1 MKIKIKKG
9 GGHGEYKSRENYEN
23 DNKHNDYDNIK
34 FIRDNSGKTS
44 ENIKIYNANYLKKYT
59 SDIEKAIT
67 IIKNKQIDTTEK
79 NNCIF
84 TAKYDIPIFNKSTL
98 FKFDKVYNLE
108 REYPFYNLND
118 NKVFNT
124 FQDVIQNYINSLKV
138 IKQHYIYIN
147 HLEYFDKCTI
157 RDYTAK
163 PYFFYTKWKTQYL
176 TYLDKLA
183 KETDTCNLS
192 ISLDEELSKNTI
204 LQNFINHIN
213 VYEIDLDNNKKK
225 EILIKYYEVN
235 IRNLGKFNYIKYYIE
250 NIDDKIFFNL
260 DALNEEIHYKYKKK
274 QKYLKNPR
282 VLFDFVS
289 EMSTDS
295 SCEIKLNIGYCF
307 ITHLFSVLYGK
318 FIKKINYLNCLLMIN
333 QIIYKNSPVLLY
345 AITLLTYTK
354 IKILKP
360 NPTTNPTNFNIDINY
375 IESYLLNKI
384 NHNTLSNIGKNLD
397 NILDNLKKDKKF
409 IHKELN
415 KIKQMY
421 IIPIKKMYN
430 IISNLKNTE
439 QYSGN
444 FFNNDI
450 LDSYN
455 IPDEYFVG
463 IKDKY
468 WHEVFILFE
477 KRINKII
484 NNNDTKIKGNLTL
497 FRGSTNKY
505 ITEFKTYE
513 NEDIGYNI
521 INRLT
526 SCSLDFC
533 ASYKYQIGDTKDI
546 IKEKSSL
553 YKIEIPENTHCLFI
567 APLSVAP
574 HEMEILLPTDK
585 HYILTYKPKSENNIK
600 NTEYNYNIDDD
611 INFTCGNELPIY
623 EKIPSY
629 DIKLDKLYDDV
640 GNKNIDIKDDHLY
653 KEERQNTE
661 SFTRETNITHI
672 VSEIDKENAIVN
684 ILDHSDKAKK
694 ISKIKNK
701 IFKKLLYIRDN
712 MKNINDETFDY
723 FNKVI
728 KSSKSIDPLELNN
741 LIIHDYDDLIN
752 NHLSLNTNYDS
763 YNFDNI
769 NNNIN
774 KLKNNL
780 QNKQQESF
788 SYYQILSQIIK
799 NITNNEFKNEMNLD
813 INLDERS
820 IRQIKEDNLF
830 ININDYIGLFTG
842 KSGVIITRCAD
853 GTLTC

>member
-1 MKIKIKKG
+1 MKKIKKG
-9 GGHGEYKSRENYEN
+9 GNDGIYKLRINYDSDNYGN
-23 DNKHNDYDNIK
+23 DIQ
-34 FIRDNSGKTS
+34 FIRNGYS
-44 ENIKIYNANYLKKYT
+44 EDEKIKSYNEEYLQNYT
-59 SDIEKAIT
+59 FEIEKVISTIT
-67 IIKNKQIDTTEK
+67 NKQISTTEK

-84 TAKYDIPIFNKSTL
+84 TAKYAIPIFNKSTL
-98 FKFDKVYNLE
+98 YRFDKVYNLE
-108 REYPFYNLND
+108 REYPFYNLNER
-118 NKVFNT
+118 KVLNT
-124 FQDVIQNYINSLKV
+124 FQDVIKNYVNSLNVIKKHYIYINSLKF
-138 IKQHYIYIN
+138 
-147 HLEYFDKCTI
+147 FDKCTI

-204 LQNFINHIN
+204 LQQFINHIN
-213 VYEIDLDNNKKK
+213 DYEINLEDNIKKQN
-225 EILIKYYEVN
+225 LITYYQHN
-235 IRNLGKFNYIKYYIE
+235 ITNLGKFNYIKYYIE

-260 DALNEEIHYKYKKK
+260 DTLNEEIHYKYKKK

-318 FIKKINYLNCLLMIN
+318 FIKKINYLNCLLMVNEIIN
-333 QIIYKNSPVLLY
+333 KNSSILLY
-345 AITLLTYTK
+345 AITLFTYTK
-354 IKILKP
+354 IKKLKA
-360 NPTTNPTNFNIDINY
+360 NTTDSSSKFNIDINY
-375 IESYLLNKI
+375 IENYLLNKI
-384 NHNTLSNIGKNLD
+384 NHNTLSNIGKNID
-397 NILDNLKKDKKF
+397 NILDNLKKDRKF

-421 IIPIKKMYN
+421 VIPIKNMYD
-430 IISNLKNTE
+430 IICKLINNQEYDT
-439 QYSGN
+439 N

-450 LDSYN
+450 TNSYE
-455 IPDEYFVG
+455 IPDKYFVG

-468 WHEVFILFE
+468 WHEVFMLFE
-477 KRINKII
+477 KRINTII
-484 NNNDTKIKGNLTL
+484 GNNDTKIDGNLIL

-513 NEDIGYNI
+513 SNDIGYNI

-533 ASYKYQIGDTKDI
+533 ASYKYQIGDTNDI

-553 YKIEIPENTHCLFI
+553 YKIEIPKNTNCLFI

-600 NTEYNYNIDDD
+600 NTEYNYD
-611 INFTCGNELPIY
+611 IINKENLTCGKKIPIY

-629 DIKLDKLYDDV
+629 DIKLDKLYDDN
-640 GNKNIDIKDDHLY
+640 GNKNENIVDDHLY
-653 KEERQNTE
+653 NEDLKYKKTFTKENT
-661 SFTRETNITHI
+661 ITHVIKNETEI
-672 VSEIDKENAIVN
+672 VGVLNDN
-684 ILDHSDKAKK
+684 KANK

-712 MKNINDETFDY
+712 MKNINDETFNY
-723 FNKVI
+723 FNQI
-728 KSSKSIDPLELNN
+728 ISSTNAESNN

-752 NHLSLNTNYDS
+752 QHLSLNTNYAI
-763 YNFDNI
+763 YNFVDI

-780 QNKQQESF
+780 QNKQEETF
-788 SYYQILSQIIK
+788 NYYEILSQIIRNIEK
-799 NITNNEFKNEMNLD
+799 NKFKNEINDD
-813 INLDERS
+813 INLDETTMNK
-820 IRQIKEDNLF
+820 IKDDKLF
-830 ININDYIGLFTG
+830 KNMKEYISLFTG
-842 KSGVIITRCAD
+842 RSDAIIKHCPD
-853 GTLTC
+853 GSLIC